1 MNIDFPLIFFI
12 YSNDLQFKFVF
23 IQKITKNKN
32 NYPNIAHK
40 LEKTPCLNMEHYM
53 LCVERRKSWRT
64 KKKNSLPSVKRTTLG
79 KDVRLCRV
87 SPARRSAKIT
97 PLPSVVALTLGKGL
111 SLCRVPRSLHSAKLQ
126 KFFFLFLFLYFI
138 NAYTF
143 TDHIHSHI
151 YIHRSHI
158 YHKFS
163 HIHHIYHKSPHK
175 STSPSSIHQ
184 QIHIKFTSTSHEFTN
199 DTYPHAYCSMQTDT
213 LDVHAYRSGN
223 RKPSHK
229 TFPAI
234 TSI

>member
-111 SLCRVPRSLHSAKLQ
+111 SLCQVPRSLHSAKLQ
-126 KFFFLFLFLYFI
+126 NFFPFSFPLFYQC
-138 NAYTF
+138 
-143 TDHIHSHI
+143 I
-151 YIHRSHI
+151 YIHRSHTFTYI
-158 YHKFS
+158 YSQITYISQILTYPS
-163 HIHHIYHKSPHK
+163 HISQK
-175 STSPSSIHQ
+175 ST
-184 QIHIKFTSTSHEFTN
+184 
-199 DTYPHAYCSMQTDT
+199 
-213 LDVHAYRSGN
+213 
-223 RKPSHK
+223 
-229 TFPAI
+229 
-234 TSI
+234 